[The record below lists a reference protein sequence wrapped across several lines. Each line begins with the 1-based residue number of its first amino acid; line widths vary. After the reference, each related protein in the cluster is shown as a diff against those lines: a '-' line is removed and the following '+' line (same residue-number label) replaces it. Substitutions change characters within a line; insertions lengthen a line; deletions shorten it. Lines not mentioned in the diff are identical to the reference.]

1 MGCSDTVSLHPKYQP
16 VKFAPGDRNAARH
29 FVIHST
35 ITDQEK
41 LDAYLAQA
49 FPTLPSEGFRVLAI
63 DDAPQTIE
71 GEAPGKRLVIVEAD
85 SEERFQAW
93 YNSPKYQAIR
103 QLRLDGSEGF
113 ALLAAGFE
121 PG

>member
-1 MGCSDTVSLHPKYQP
+1 MPP
-16 VKFAPGDRNAARH
+16 VH
-29 FVIHST
+29 LVIHGT

-93 YNSPKYQAIR
+93 YNSPEYQTVR